1 MALNVNRN
9 VQDAFYRY
17 KMPRL
22 QAKVEGKGNGIKTV
36 VVNMVDIARALARPP
51 TYVTKYFGCEL
62 GAQTQFDIKAERY
75 IVNGCH
81 DAGKM
86 QDMLD
91 GFIKKFVLCEKCE
104 NPETVLKV
112 KKNMIGA
119 SCKACGHIFTLDMRH
134 KLTTFIVKNPP
145 EKDID
150 SQGSSQTEKKDRK
163 KEKEEKKKGEKKNGG
178 SDDNNDDEDWGDD
191 GDDGVWIS
199 DTSAE
204 AIAKRAQEQLTSGIS
219 GLVIDSDMEKTEE
232 ERINIFFKF
241 VQVKKGMINS
251 VVSKE
256 ILAEAERLEIKN
268 KAPVVLCE
276 LLFNDKMFKEKQ
288 INKYAKLLLRFTHE
302 NPKGQK
308 YLIGGI
314 EKTVESFEATL
325 LPKVPHI
332 FKELF
337 EEDILEEEVI
347 IEWAKK
353 VSKKNVSKELA
364 QKIHDKAAPFI
375 KWLQEAEEETSE
387 SDDDGVEIEYDERA
401 KISKLKEA
409 ETSEPAN
416 DVNENQKKEQ
426 SDDEEDEVDIDDI

>member
-51 TYVTKYFGCEL
+51 TYVTKYFGFEL
-62 GAQTQFDIKAERY
+62 GAQTQLNIKAERY

-86 QDMLD
+86 QDILD

-145 EKDID
+145 ERDIS
-150 SQGSSQTEKKDRK
+150 SQGSSQTGKKDRK
-163 KEKEEKKKGEKKNGG
+163 KEKEEKKKGG
-178 SDDNNDDEDWGDD
+178 SDEDIHWGDD
-191 GDDGVWIS
+191 ADDGVWIS
-199 DTSAE
+199 DTSSE
-204 AIAKRAQEQLTSGIS
+204 AIAKRAKEQLTSGIS
-219 GLVIDSDMEKTEE
+219 SLVIDSDMEKTEE
-232 ERINIFFKF
+232 ERINIFFKY

-251 VVSKE
+251 GVAKE

-268 KAPVVLCE
+268 KAPMVLCE

-288 INKYAKLLLRFTHE
+288 VNKNAKLLLRFTHD
-302 NPKGQK
+302 NRKGQK

-314 EKTVESFEATL
+314 EKTVESFEAAL
-325 LPKVPHI
+325 LPKVSLI
-332 FKELF
+332 FKELYD
-337 EEDILEEEVI
+337 EDVLEEEVLL
-347 IEWAKK
+347 EWAKK
-353 VSKKNVSKELA
+353 MSKKNVSKELA

-387 SDDDGVEIEYDERA
+387 TDVDDPIIEYDDRV
-401 KISKLKEA
+401 KSSILKEIYVQRA
-409 ETSEPAN
+409 TN
-416 DVNENQKKEQ
+416 DVNEKVKKED
-426 SDDEEDEVDIDDI
+426 SDGDDIDIDAI

>member
-1 MALNVNRN
+1 M
-9 VQDAFYRY
+9 
-17 KMPRL
+17 
-22 QAKVEGKGNGIKTV
+22 GGNGIKTV
-36 VVNMVDIARALARPP
+36 IVNMVDIARALARPP

-62 GAQTQFDIKAERY
+62 GAQTQFEIKSERY

-81 DAGKM
+81 EANKL

-91 GFIKKFVLCEKCE
+91 GFIKKFVLCEQCD

-112 KKNMIGA
+112 KKNLIGA

-145 EKDID
+145 EKDM
-150 SQGSSQTEKKDRK
+150 K
-163 KEKEEKKKGEKKNGG
+163 KEKEEKKKGGNKNGG
-178 SDDNNDDEDWGDD
+178 SDENNEDDDWGDD
-191 GDDGVWIS
+191 ADDGVWIS

-232 ERINIFFKF
+232 ERINIFFKY

-251 VVSKE
+251 AVAKE

-347 IEWAKK
+347 FEWAKK

-387 SDDDGVEIEYDERA
+387 SDGDVEIEYDERA

-426 SDDEEDEVDIDDI
+426 SGDDDDDGIDDDDIDNI

>member
-1 MALNVNRN
+1 M
-9 VQDAFYRY
+9 
-17 KMPRL
+17 
-22 QAKVEGKGNGIKTV
+22 GKGNGIKTV

-163 KEKEEKKKGEKKNGG
+163 KEKEEKKKGGNKNGG
-178 SDDNNDDEDWGDD
+178 SDENNEDDDWGDD
-191 GDDGVWIS
+191 ADDGVWIS

-232 ERINIFFKF
+232 ERINIFFKY

-251 VVSKE
+251 AVAKE

-268 KAPVVLCE
+268 KAPVVHCE

-314 EKTVESFEATL
+314 EKTVESFEAAL

-337 EEDILEEEVI
+337 EEDVLEEEVI
-347 IEWAKK
+347 LEWAKK
-353 VSKKNVSKELA
+353 VSKELA

-387 SDDDGVEIEYDERA
+387 SDGELEIEYDDRA
-401 KISKLKEA
+401 KISKLKEV
-409 ETSEPAN
+409 SDQPATN
-416 DVNENQKKEQ
+416 DVNENVKKEEV
-426 SDDEEDEVDIDDI
+426 SEDEDEVDIDDI

>member
-22 QAKVEGKGNGIKTV
+22 QAKVEGKGNGVKTV

-51 TYVTKYFGCEL
+51 TYVTKYFGFEL
-62 GAQTQFDIKAERY
+62 GAQTQLNIKAERY

-86 QDMLD
+86 QDILD

-145 EKDID
+145 ERDIS
-150 SQGSSQTEKKDRK
+150 SQGSSQTGKKDRK
-163 KEKEEKKKGEKKNGG
+163 KEKEEKKKGG
-178 SDDNNDDEDWGDD
+178 SDEDIHWGDD
-191 GDDGVWIS
+191 ADDGVWIS
-199 DTSAE
+199 DTSSE
-204 AIAKRAQEQLTSGIS
+204 AIAKRAKEQLTSGIS
-219 GLVIDSDMEKTEE
+219 SLVIDSDMEKTEE
-232 ERINIFFKF
+232 ERINIFFKY

-251 VVSKE
+251 GVAKE

-268 KAPVVLCE
+268 KAPMVLCE

-288 INKYAKLLLRFTHE
+288 VNKNAKLLLRFTHD
-302 NPKGQK
+302 NRKGQK

-314 EKTVESFEATL
+314 EKTVESFEAAL
-325 LPKVPHI
+325 LPKVSLI
-332 FKELF
+332 FKELYD
-337 EEDILEEEVI
+337 EDVLEEEVLL
-347 IEWAKK
+347 EWAKK
-353 VSKKNVSKELA
+353 MSKKNVSKELA

-387 SDDDGVEIEYDERA
+387 TDVDDPIIEYDDRV
-401 KISKLKEA
+401 KSSILKEIYVQRA
-409 ETSEPAN
+409 TN
-416 DVNENQKKEQ
+416 DVNEKVKKED
-426 SDDEEDEVDIDDI
+426 SDGDDIDIDAI